1 MTRSPNGVAPTPA
14 EGQQMNRS
22 NDPEITAALD
32 DIAPEAAM
40 DSRRERLAG
49 SAVGVGS
56 VGFEETGAY
65 DVGAGRPAE
74 PKSQADET

>member
-40 DSRRERLAG
+40 DSRRERLTG
-49 SAVGVGS
+49 SAVAVGS
-56 VGFEETGAY
+56 IGFEETGAY

-74 PKSQADET
+74 PKPKVD

>member
-14 EGQQMNRS
+14 DGQQMNRS
-22 NDPEITAALD
+22 SDPEITAALD
-32 DIAPEAAM
+32 DIAPDTAL

-49 SAVGVGS
+49 SAAGVGS
-56 VGFEETGAY
+56 VGFDDTGAY

-74 PKSQADET
+74 PKPRAGEA

>member
-40 DSRRERLAG
+40 DSRRERLTG
-49 SAVGVGS
+49 SACR
-56 VGFEETGAY
+56 A
-65 DVGAGRPAE
+65 
-74 PKSQADET
+74 

>member
-1 MTRSPNGVAPTPA
+1 MSRAPSDSAPTP
-14 EGQQMNRS
+14 EQGQQMDRS

-32 DIAPEAAM
+32 EIAPEAAM

-56 VGFEETGAY
+56 IGFEEAGAY
-65 DVGAGRPAE
+65 DVGAGRPAR
-74 PKSQADET
+74 PKRDDDD